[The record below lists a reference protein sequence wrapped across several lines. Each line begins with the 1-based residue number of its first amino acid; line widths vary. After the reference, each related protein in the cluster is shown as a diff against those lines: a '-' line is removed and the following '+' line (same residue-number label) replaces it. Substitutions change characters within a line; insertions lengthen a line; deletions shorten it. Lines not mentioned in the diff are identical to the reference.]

1 MFKTPRLIG
10 HRGARMTAPENTLA
24 GIRQGHQEG
33 ATWVEFDVKLTADN
47 VPILMHDETVER
59 TTDGS
64 GAVAGMTL
72 AAIKKL
78 DAGIKFDARFKG
90 ERVPTLVDTL
100 ALMASL
106 GMGFNLEVKPCPGR
120 ERETAL
126 VALETVRKHWPSGGA
141 TPIFS
146 SFKAASLAA
155 VRDAAPEMPR
165 GYLAESLGPDWRREA
180 EMLGCRFVH
189 PGQRGLTQAQVAAVK
204 AAGFPVLV
212 WTVNDAARGRELLSW
227 GADSLITDCP
237 AALAR
242 GLA

>member
-1 MFKTPRLIG
+1 MFQTPRLIG
-10 HRGARMTAPENTLA
+10 HRGARMTAPENTLS
-24 GIRQGHQEG
+24 GIRQAHVEG
-33 ATWVEFDVKLTADN
+33 ATWVEFDVKLTADG
-47 VPILMHDETVER
+47 VPVLIHDETVDR

-64 GAVAGMTL
+64 GAVADMSL
-72 AAIKKL
+72 ARIKQL
-78 DAGIKFDARFKG
+78 DAGTPFDAAFAG
-90 ERVPTLVDTL
+90 ERVPTLVDAL

-126 VALETVRKHWPSGGA
+126 VALDTVRKHWTGP

-155 VRDAAPEMPR
+155 VRDAGPEMPR
-165 GYLAESLGPDWRREA
+165 GYLAEALGPDWLAEA
-180 EMLGCRFVH
+180 RTLGCRFAH
-189 PGQRGLTQAQVAAVK
+189 PGHRHLTREQVAAAK
-204 AAGFPVLV
+204 AAGFPVLA

-227 GADSLITDCP
+227 GVDSLITDCP